1 MFLGA
6 ADATAA
12 AATTTA
18 ALGLA
23 QEAREVRRRR
33 AEGPVRG
40 YTSNADP
47 KDREWR
53 RWRVRTATRAA
64 SPIDDGSWDGNVTLN
79 CMVTMIVG
87 CDRR

>member
-47 KDREWR
+47 QGPRVASLASAHDAAQR
-53 RWRVRTATRAA
+53 RRLTTGHGTAMSR
-64 SPIDDGSWDGNVTLN
+64 
-79 CMVTMIVG
+79 
-87 CDRR
+87 